1 MKWIKNYF
9 KLIVFL
15 VVLLVSFFVFDKF
28 WVDLINKFWVNPIAS
43 KIGCN
48 ILWVLL
54 VFSFVVIF
62 YYILEY
68 CYSKT
73 LNRKRLVI
81 VLTFSAINILCFFS
95 DNWEY
100 TSTWTSLI
108 VILPIIGEIY
118 LFIVHIIKNKS
129 NKDKKTQEL
138 EREKTIGI
146 EDSYNRENIYNTS
159 YETLQT
165 CFFEEGSF
173 SVAIS
178 GSWGSGKTVFMEKLK
193 EKYKKENKYVSIIEF
208 EAWRCDTPNLI
219 IRNFF
224 TQLKNELKIY
234 IPNISLDFDKYIDLL
249 LDDVSVKPLKIISKA
264 IYNICK
270 QGKDPYN
277 EIKDELKK
285 SKHKVVVF
293 IDDVDRLDADEIK
306 EVLRLIRNTADFPY
320 IQFIFT
326 CDKDYICETLKKKD
340 IEKPELYLEKFINIE
355 ISLPKYEERIICEEL
370 YNLISKTITKVWGNN
385 VADNEIKDMIY
396 YKLMDKNETEINRS
410 EINRYLIPKILRTN
424 RDVIHFYNTF
434 KLIAEI
440 YKTQKNQTEIEFQDL
455 FFIELLKFKYPKLH
469 SALWKNTFDFFT
481 IINQTLVFNDEGVHK
496 ATLLR
501 IHKLRKNK
509 TANTPTQKT
518 NSDNNEFHQL
528 VKSYINDNKDI
539 NTPIYILK
547 YLFNNNRSLNN
558 PIYQLHSFDK
568 YFMYRL
574 NDKILT
580 LSEFLDIA
588 NKVSITIEEIE
599 KIFEKKYDLEFEN
612 RTKDILE
619 NIFRHKNYE
628 YKNIYA
634 FIKLILN
641 NSRNDQL
648 KKEISTAVLSYFYNI
663 PKYKDKDLFK
673 ATLDLYNYCITE
685 LNYFDNIT
693 DKFLTCILLKPNLS
707 IIYYNLEEL
716 KIIIKNFLV
725 NTKQKISITK
735 GLTNLIKYWGEYRN
749 NFLFTIEE
757 LRDIQLNYFKEIEDK
772 FSTEGVNLFI
782 HCSNG
787 TSNNGDS
794 IIRKEALDIMRDAII
809 ENPNKYLDNFIQKEN
824 QPFFNNVLLM
834 PTPFYKQIFES
845 NEKFEEFLN
854 KCNTNSTEE
863 TRVKNFW
870 ELYKSNEYQA
880 LSFDSNI
887 DIQEMLNKCFKEQL
901 NQLNELKSIMK
912 KIEETNS
919 ISQIDLYQFKNNPL
933 KITLSLKINNKIRNI
948 EQKKST
954 EEIKQQ

>member
-1 MKWIKNYF
+1 MKWIKNNF

-15 VVLLVSFFVFDKF
+15 VVLLVSFFVFEKF
-28 WVDLINKFWVNPIAS
+28 WVDLVNKFWVKPIAS
-43 KIGCN
+43 QIGCN

-68 CYSKT
+68 YYSKT
-73 LNRKRLVI
+73 FNRKRCVI
-81 VLTFSAINILCFFS
+81 VCTFSAINILCFFS
-95 DNWEY
+95 DNWKY
-100 TSTWTSLI
+100 TYEWISFIIIIVLPLI
-108 VILPIIGEIY
+108 LEFILG
-118 LFIVHIIKNKS
+118 VKNKIKNKE
-129 NKDKKTQEL
+129 NETPEL
-138 EREKTIGI
+138 EREKTTKI
-146 EDSYNRENIYNTS
+146 EDTYNRKEFWESTYNT
-159 YETLQT
+159 LNT
-165 CFFEEGSF
+165 CFYEEGSF

-193 EKYKKENKYVSIIEF
+193 EQYNKENKYVSIIEF
-208 EAWRCDTPNLI
+208 EAWRCDNPNLI

-249 LDDVSVKPLKIISKA
+249 LDDDSVKPLKLISKA

-277 EIKDELKK
+277 AIKDELKK

-340 IEKPELYLEKFINIE
+340 IEKPELYLEKFINVE

-370 YNLISKTITKVWGNN
+370 YNRISTTIREVWGNN

-396 YKLMDKNETEINRS
+396 YKLMEKNET

-481 IINQTLVFNDEGVHK
+481 IINQTLVLNDEGVLK

-599 KIFEKKYDLEFEN
+599 KIFEKKYDFEFEN

-693 DKFLTCILLKPNLS
+693 DKFLTCILLKSNLS

-735 GLTNLIKYWGEYRN
+735 GLTKLIKYWGEYRN

-794 IIRKEALDIMRDAII
+794 IIRQEALDIMRDAII
-809 ENPNKYLDNFIQKEN
+809 KNPNKYLDNFIQKEN

-834 PTPFYKQIFES
+834 PTPFYEQIFES
-845 NEKFEEFLN
+845 NEKFEGFLN

>member
-1 MKWIKNYF
+1 MKWIKNNF

-15 VVLLVSFFVFDKF
+15 VVLLVSFFVFEKF
-28 WVDLINKFWVNPIAS
+28 WVDLVNKFWVKPIAS
-43 KIGCN
+43 QIGCN

-73 LNRKRLVI
+73 LNRKRFVI

-95 DNWEY
+95 DNWKY

-108 VILPIIGEIY
+108 VILPIIGEIC

-146 EDSYNRENIYNTS
+146 EDSYNRENIYNTY

-165 CFFEEGSF
+165 CFYEEGSF

-193 EKYKKENKYVSIIEF
+193 EQYNKENKYVSIIEF

-249 LDDVSVKPLKIISKA
+249 LDDDSVKPLKLISKA

-270 QGKDPYN
+270 QEKDPFN

-340 IEKPELYLEKFINIE
+340 IEKPELYLEKFINVE

-370 YNLISKTITKVWGNN
+370 YNRISTTIREVWGNN

-396 YKLMDKNETEINRS
+396 YKLMEKNET

-481 IINQTLVFNDEGVHK
+481 IINQTLVLNDERVLK

-599 KIFEKKYDLEFEN
+599 KIFEKKYDFEFEN

-648 KKEISTAVLSYFYNI
+648 KKEISTAVLSYFYDI

-693 DKFLTCILLKPNLS
+693 DNFLICILLKSKLQ
-707 IIYYNLEEL
+707 IIYYNFEEL

-735 GLTNLIKYWGEYRN
+735 GLTKLIKYWGEYRN
-749 NFLFTIEE
+749 DFLFTIKE

-794 IIRKEALDIMRDAII
+794 IIRQEALDIMRDAII
-809 ENPNKYLDNFIQKEN
+809 KNPNKYLDNFIQKEN
-824 QPFFNNVLLM
+824 QPSFNNVLLM
-834 PTPFYKQIFES
+834 PTPFY
-845 NEKFEEFLN
+845 
-854 KCNTNSTEE
+854 
-863 TRVKNFW
+863 
-870 ELYKSNEYQA
+870 
-880 LSFDSNI
+880 
-887 DIQEMLNKCFKEQL
+887 
-901 NQLNELKSIMK
+901 
-912 KIEETNS
+912 
-919 ISQIDLYQFKNNPL
+919 
-933 KITLSLKINNKIRNI
+933 
-948 EQKKST
+948 EQKS
-954 EEIKQQ
+954 QNLQLS